1 MYIGVK
7 NNLKRRLSQHYNNQG
22 NKQTFA
28 GRYNCF
34 NLVYFEHYTDIN
46 GYPSKVAEYFSKSTP
61 RPQRRTV
68 TLGVRTNRTPSVTVR
83 RCGRGVQAMKQLG
96 KFRRVALYSFKSNY
110 L

>member
-1 MYIGVK
+1 MFNHNYYVYIMTNINKTTLYIGVT

-46 GYPSKVAEYFSKSTP
+46 QAI
-61 RPQRRTV
+61 QRE
-68 TLGVRTNRTPSVTVR
+68 
-83 RCGRGVQAMKQLG
+83 KQLKKWSREKKEG
-96 KFRRVALYSFKSNY
+96 LITKMNPKWDFFNDEFMEL
-110 L
+110 